1 MNLTDAQKKYLV
13 PASIGAAVFVL
24 CDELLFKSSAGGR
37 PGKPNQK
44 TLLAAG
50 ASTLAGYYLYD
61 KADAATKADY
71 DKYAL
76 PAGGASAAYVAVN
89 RFAPLMG
96 SGSTKQAV
104 TQQRYAAL
112 GAAAVAAWLV
122 NKPPSTP
129 TIGMLAERTM
139 KAPYPPPFGPT
150 FEPEFE
156 G

>member
-1 MNLTDAQKKYLV
+1 MNLTDEQKKYLV

-24 CDELLFKSSAGGR
+24 CDELLFKSSQGGR

-44 TLLAAG
+44 TLLASGAG
-50 ASTLAGYYLYD
+50 TLAGYFLYD

-76 PAGGASAAYVAVN
+76 PTGGAATAYVAVN
-89 RFAPLMG
+89 RFAPLLG
-96 SGSTKQAV
+96 KGKQAA
-104 TQQRYAAL
+104 TQQKYAAL
-112 GAAAVAAWLV
+112 GAAAVAAWFV

-129 TIGMLAERTM
+129 TVGMLPQRTFEP
-139 KAPYPPPFGPT
+139 PYPPPFGPT